1 MKNTFR
7 ISNNHHKEQRLI
19 HTLRLSAMTT
29 CGSFRFKG
37 RTSRFQQFK
46 ISVVPHGRSGWVRF
60 NILIVWFSTY
70 LTGSGV
76 KKKKKKKTLLSQ
88 LSASCLHRV
97 DRATTSSHPA
107 GAGYLMERTHPTKRF
122 IQAKH
127 RVGGVGGVPCI
138 KGSLRPPTLSSAPS
152 FGSMSGS

>member
-76 KKKKKKKTLLSQ
+76 KKKKKKKDTALSVERFMSTQGRQGNYLLPPCRSR
-88 LSASCLHRV
+88 LPDGTDPPNKALHSSKASSGRGGWNALH
-97 DRATTSSHPA
+97 
-107 GAGYLMERTHPTKRF
+107 
-122 IQAKH
+122 
-127 RVGGVGGVPCI
+127 
-138 KGSLRPPTLSSAPS
+138 
-152 FGSMSGS
+152 